1 MTKICSFLAPGVH
14 FEVWAKPV
22 TRIRPAGPRLIQ
34 VPHAGGPLG
43 WRVRFENLIC
53 NKRENP
59 PAALVYGAERRKP
72 GTERN
77 PRTKKNWHAQRF
89 ESVLA
94 RFAIFRSPPGLSV
107 SSIDARRPD
116 LSIAEGIRS
125 IGSILKKLWSPEVGW
140 QIRKFHKIFIFF
152 KNILKIHKPK
162 STIFKT
168 KFQTFQNM
176 AVGSS
181 KSPRARV
188 PRPPR
193 PVWWSR
199 PLFLV
204 GHPLHS
210 ARPAG
215 EFPNPVCS
223 NSILKCM

>member
-1 MTKICSFLAPGVH
+1 MTEIYSFLAPGVH

-59 PAALVYGAERRKP
+59 PAALVYGQERRKP

-77 PRTKKNWHAQRF
+77 PRTKKIWHAQRF

-94 RFAIFRSPPGLSV
+94 RFAISRPPPGLSV

-125 IGSILKKLWSPEVGW
+125 IGFILKKLWSPEVGS
-140 QIRKFHKIFIFF
+140 QIRNFHKIF
-152 KNILKIHKPK
+152 KK
-162 STIFKT
+162 STILLK
-168 KFQTFQNM
+168 
-176 AVGSS
+176 V
-181 KSPRARV
+181 
-188 PRPPR
+188 
-193 PVWWSR
+193 
-199 PLFLV
+199 
-204 GHPLHS
+204 
-210 ARPAG
+210 
-215 EFPNPVCS
+215 S
-223 NSILKCM
+223 NRNSQFS